1 MQIEVS
7 IIIINYNTFYL
18 TCNCIRSVLAHTKSA
33 VYEIILVDNASTEC
47 DPELFLNEFPN
58 IVLIK
63 STLNKGFAGGNNL
76 GIGKANGN
84 YILLLNSD
92 TVLLEDSISN
102 SVKYLESL
110 PYDAVLGCRMTY
122 PNSSIQYSARRF
134 RSIKWELFDLFKFI
148 PFLLPYSV
156 RKKIMLGKYFKHDE
170 NIECDWVNGAFFMFP
185 KLILDRLP
193 GRKLDERFFMYGED
207 QLWCIQ
213 SMQLGCK
220 IHFFSGTS
228 IIHIHSGSTKP
239 GKVLGLRK
247 LMIKNELEIARYR
260 FGKGIYYFT
269 FKFIFLFK
277 EYSRFMVKWVVW
289 KLTGKLLN

>member
-1 MQIEVS
+1 MNVS

-170 NIECDWVNGAFFMFP
+170 NMECDWVNGA
-185 KLILDRLP
+185 
-193 GRKLDERFFMYGED
+193 FFMYGED

-213 SMQLGCK
+213 FMQLGCR

-247 LMIKNELEIARYR
+247 VMIKNELEITRYR

-269 FKFIFLFK
+269 LKFIFLFK